1 MKKII
6 ILVLFL
12 LVVGVA
18 LYLGYSYFQK
28 EALAKQQQNL
38 EGKPVLEI
46 EEIRYTLGDFMSYVR
61 QINHDGEL
69 LPPEVLSEL
78 FNQFVEDKLIL
89 YSARKQNLEL
99 TEDEKQAF
107 LRRLVRDYP
116 AEQNLTQSIYEDKN
130 LLESLLVEKYKR
142 ERVKDL
148 VVTDEEVKNYYQEH
162 KKDFLVTERVRV
174 SQILVKSSDLAI
186 KLREKL
192 KNATEEEFHQAAK
205 DYSEAPDA
213 YKGGVMG
220 LFKPG
225 DLPYDMEKVIFALE
239 EGKVSQV
246 FESPYGYHIFRL
258 DKKLP
263 PALMELEE
271 AAPRIR
277 NLLRAKKV
285 KEIIDK
291 EVEDLKETYHW
302 RIYEENLPFK
312 LERKTNV

>member
-6 ILVLFL
+6 ALVLVL
-12 LVVGVA
+12 LVVGVS
-18 LYLGYSYFQK
+18 LHLGYSYFKK
-28 EALAKQQQNL
+28 ETLRKKQQSL
-38 EGKPVLEI
+38 EEKPVLEI

-61 QINHDGEL
+61 QINQDDGH

-99 TEDEKQAF
+99 TEEEKQAF
-107 LRRLVRDYP
+107 LRRVTRDYP
-116 AEQNLTQSIYEDKN
+116 VEQNLTNSLSEDKN
-130 LLESLLVEKYKR
+130 FLDSLLIEKYKR

-162 KKDFLVTERVRV
+162 KKDFLVPERVRV

-186 KLREKL
+186 KLQEKL
-192 KNATEEEFHQAAK
+192 KNSTEEQFHQAAK

-213 YKGGVMG
+213 YKGGIMG
-220 LFKPG
+220 VFKPG

-258 DKKLP
+258 DKKYP

-277 NLLRAKKV
+277 NLLREKKV
-285 KEIIDK
+285 KEIIEK

-302 RIYEENLPFK
+302 KIYEENLPFK
-312 LERKTNV
+312 LERKNNV